1 MLRASYR
8 LAGQFSRM
16 DLSGV
21 ERTCGKTFR
30 EPLNRRPPAQAN
42 DAAEW
47 SPIVRRKKASR
58 KLPTFR
64 GEYPKPSFSPIHP
77 IGYPILLAS
86 NGLLVAIGLIFKR

>member
-8 LAGQFSRM
+8 FAGQFSRM

-64 GEYPKPSFSPIHP
+64 GEYPKPSFSSIHP